1 MGFTEAVKSVF
12 SNYANFSGRAR
23 RSEYW
28 YFILSAM
35 LVQLMLYMLMA
46 IGGGFNRDAISLFAI
61 IIALFTFI
69 YDLVLIIPRISVSI
83 RRLHD
88 TGRSGWNL
96 LWGFVPLIGSIIV
109 LIFMATDSVQGENQY
124 GPNPK
129 GY

>member
-12 SNYANFSGRAR
+12 SNYTNFSGRAR

-28 YFILSAM
+28 YFVLFNMLINFVLST
-35 LVQLMLYMLMA
+35 LMA
-46 IGGGFNRDAISLFAI
+46 LGGGYSDEMSAFAMIIAGLMSIYGLVAI
-61 IIALFTFI
+61 IPGIA
-69 YDLVLIIPRISVSI
+69 VSI